1 MAHRQDRALIAEQ
14 ILLQPAQ
21 HPEIEMVG
29 RLVENQQLRLLDQQ
43 LCEHQ
48 PGALAARHP
57 LHRSGPLKTAESH
70 AAEHRIDLHL
80 RPIAV
85 ETEVPLLQR
94 LILPLEPVVF
104 STAVVGEGGHPL
116 SGFQHLLLNLEYLA
130 ERPAHLAFDR
140 SVGQQAAVLPQIS
153 DPQRIGA
160 RDAPLIRL
168 VQSGNQVQEGGFPG
182 SIRPD
187 QGDAVPVLYFCVD
200 FFENSLGAKAFAEI
214 ADGH

>member
-1 MAHRQDRALIAEQ
+1 
-14 ILLQPAQ
+14 
-21 HPEIEMVG
+21 MVG
-29 RLVENQQLRLLDQQ
+29 RLIEDQQLRLLDQQ
-43 LCEHQ
+43 LRKHQ

-57 LHRSGPLKTAESH
+57 FHRGGALKAAESH
-70 AAEHRIDLHL
+70 AVEHRVDLHL

-94 LILPLEPVVF
+94 LIFPLKSMVF
-104 STAVVGEGGHPL
+104 FAAVVGEGGHPL
-116 SGFQHLLLNLEYLA
+116 SGFQHLLLDLEYLA

-153 DPQRIGA
+153 DPQRVGA

-187 QGDAVPVLYFCVD
+187 QGDAVPVLYFRVD
-200 FFENSLGAKAFAEI
+200 FFKNFLGAKAFAEI